1 MSYRISLP
9 DVEAVCAAAQSM
21 ARQLA
26 ESGARISSAAM
37 RAASTDAFA
46 GAAAQACSSRV
57 MECSYAL
64 GVTLATLAQELGCE
78 AALYQAAWHEL
89 EPNGNAYL
97 SDDSITEVAE
107 RALKGWGDFQGMASE
122 LEDTVW
128 SVADIVE
135 PPLPSTQ
142 GVLSAYS
149 RCQTES
155 EITRDRA
162 ADIETQGA
170 ARAAHV
176 NGLLDA
182 LEAYVSRCEATMPKA
197 GTVACQPGSLAS
209 LPEFERLRKAVGE
222 SLSRSASNAARL
234 DDAAAAEEHVASYRE
249 AEAAGWRV
257 ATGTLASVY
266 LGLGLVDVWGAAG
279 AVGKIST
286 AFAASDLAESLGDV
300 WLGLNGDAH
309 TRAFNPL
316 RDTVFFGREKVY
328 RVSELGFSLYAAG
341 SSSGIPKRQRIDLPK
356 DVRTGETHAQEAERI
371 GLKKI
376 NGWEYS
382 QDAYTYFSHKR
393 TYDNNAF
400 FNQTSEEILWP
411 PNDGFVPGTRH
422 RVFIRE
428 GTVLTRYGSANGR
441 YYSPRRFSKTE
452 RALPPKLS
460 DNTYREF
467 IVKKGFYCEVGETS
481 PWFDDPGGA
490 IQFLANNSVDDL
502 LLGGYL
508 LEL

>member
-1 MSYRISLP
+1 
-9 DVEAVCAAAQSM
+9 
-21 ARQLA
+21 
-26 ESGARISSAAM
+26 
-37 RAASTDAFA
+37 
-46 GAAAQACSSRV
+46 
-57 MECSYAL
+57 MECSYVL
-64 GVTLATLAQELGCE
+64 GVTLAALGQELGCE

-89 EPNGNAYL
+89 EPNENAYL

-107 RALKGWGDFQGMASE
+107 RALKGWGDFQGTASE

-176 NGLLDA
+176 NQLLDA

-197 GTVACQPGSLAS
+197 GTVAYRPGSLAP
-209 LPEFERLRKAVGE
+209 LPEFERLGKAVGE
-222 SLSRSASNAARL
+222 SASQSASDAAGL
-234 DDAAAAEEHVASYRE
+234 DDAAATEERVSSYRE

-266 LGLGLVDVWGAAG
+266 LGLGLADVWGAAG
-279 AVGKIST
+279 VVGKVAT

-300 WLGLNGDAH
+300 WLGLNGNAH

-328 RVSELGFSLYAAG
+328 RVSELGFSLYVAG
-341 SSSGIPKRQRIDLPK
+341 TEIKTPSIPQEPSQATRLADEADLNTRVNISGWKHNPRM
-356 DVRTGETHAQEAERI
+356 RTKSWTARS
-371 GLKKI
+371 
-376 NGWEYS
+376 GW
-382 QDAYTYFSHKR
+382 
-393 TYDNNAF
+393 
-400 FNQTSEEILWP
+400 
-411 PNDGFVPGTRH
+411 
-422 RVFIRE
+422 
-428 GTVLTRYGSANGR
+428 GSACSTGTTSSWR
-441 YYSPRRFSKTE
+441 STRWRR
-452 RALPPKLS
+452 A
-460 DNTYREF
+460 
-467 IVKKGFYCEVGETS
+467 
-481 PWFDDPGGA
+481 
-490 IQFLANNSVDDL
+490 
-502 LLGGYL
+502 
-508 LEL
+508 